1 MLKLISVI
9 IFLNMF
15 CCKENLNTSYLE
27 KKETKYKTDDSEK
40 SVKDSILHKTSKT
53 CGSSKYSI
61 GLSLSKQ
68 NIILEKDGYIFNIPS
83 SKLIEELSDKEMVSD
98 FWIDCHC
105 ISNGLKINYEF
116 DLYHYKHKS
125 NLHFVYFKGKEIFI
139 TKALRFYSDRN
150 QENLLGLNFE
160 NPIGYSYDAV
170 NENTLLELIKF
181 ENFQDENYNQNIN
194 DYFNDFKKHF
204 ESKSFNQLKLKGD
217 TIVLKQSL
225 KNVTIRNAITKY
237 NDIAYYLEQSGLYKE
252 AIYLLEKVIENF
264 PDRTVAYIN
273 LGDAYWGLGKKEH
286 AKKAYLVYV
295 EQMTSKNKK
304 EKIPK
309 RVVERTK

>member
-1 MLKLISVI
+1 
-9 IFLNMF
+9 
-15 CCKENLNTSYLE
+15 
-27 KKETKYKTDDSEK
+27 
-40 SVKDSILHKTSKT
+40 
-53 CGSSKYSI
+53 
-61 GLSLSKQ
+61 
-68 NIILEKDGYIFNIPS
+68 
-83 SKLIEELSDKEMVSD
+83 
-98 FWIDCHC
+98 
-105 ISNGLKINYEF
+105 
-116 DLYHYKHKS
+116 
-125 NLHFVYFKGKEIFI
+125 
-139 TKALRFYSDRN
+139 
-150 QENLLGLNFE
+150 
-160 NPIGYSYDAV
+160 
-170 NENTLLELIKF
+170 
-181 ENFQDENYNQNIN
+181 
-194 DYFNDFKKHF
+194 
-204 ESKSFNQLKLKGD
+204 LKGD

-225 KNVTIRNAITKY
+225 KNVSIRNAITKY